1 MSSSLK
7 YPSGK
12 TGLGPGSLVHVGDVH
27 EPVTRLAVVSYNQNH
42 YEQHS
47 VVSPDEITA
56 YRNNEAITW
65 VIVEGL
71 SDASVIEKIGEQFGI
86 HSLVLEDIL
95 NTHQRPKLEENE
107 NYLFVVLKCL
117 MPNEDSFSV
126 NYEQV
131 SMLVLDNIIFT
142 FREKTD
148 PLLEPVLKRL
158 EKSHGRARSAGPD
171 FLMYAILDTIID
183 QNFEILDQLDETLV
197 SLEAEIFSNSN
208 PTLPAKI
215 HELKMEVIRMR
226 RYLAPIRDMTAGLLR
241 SESALI
247 HEHTVIYL
255 RDVHDHV
262 LRIIESIEI
271 HRDILSSLLEIY
283 LSSISGRLNEVMK
296 VLTIFA
302 SVFIPL
308 TFIAGIY
315 GMNFEHM
322 PELKWAWGYP
332 AIWGVFISTTAG
344 LLYYF
349 RRKGW
354 I

>member
-1 MSSSLK
+1 
-7 YPSGK
+7 
-12 TGLGPGSLVHVGDVH
+12 
-27 EPVTRLAVVSYNQNH
+27 
-42 YEQHS
+42 
-47 VVSPDEITA
+47 
-56 YRNNEAITW
+56 
-65 VIVEGL
+65 
-71 SDASVIEKIGEQFGI
+71 
-86 HSLVLEDIL
+86 
-95 NTHQRPKLEENE
+95 
-107 NYLFVVLKCL
+107 